1 MKSNV
6 NLCVTLKTHLFS
18 SVLLTL
24 NHPYT
29 GVLRRNGLDHFD
41 FVETL
46 RICSCKRNPHV
57 FSGHYIT
64 ITRRDD
70 GSYRPNL
77 RAMKDCHSLNSAEE
91 YATGVY
97 KELIK
102 ALSGLVE
109 KNGN

>member
-18 SVLLTL
+18 SVLLKL
-24 NHPYT
+24 NRPYT

-64 ITRRDD
+64 IVGIEGDEVLYKDSNQWRGRKEP
-70 GSYRPNL
+70 PNPNDL
-77 RAMKDCHSLNSAEE
+77 
-91 YATGVY
+91 
-97 KELIK
+97 
-102 ALSGLVE
+102 LVDTTF
-109 KNGN
+109 